1 MAATETTAIVAADT
15 EFASCYGCG
24 KCSSGCPVADQMD
37 FRPHQAMRLLQ
48 LGDVETLVAAAAP
61 WVCVGCQT
69 CLARCPNKVDIP
81 SAFTCLRHEA
91 ERRGTLDNAGN
102 LPMFED
108 ILLGMIRKNGRIND
122 GLMAAKYKFKAGGL
136 LRDWRL
142 GMKMFLTGKMKLLS
156 PKVADRAG
164 VAKLFAESPEEKR

>member
-1 MAATETTAIVAADT
+1 MAQTDTATIVAAET

-37 FRPHQAMRLLQ
+37 VKPHQAMRLLQ
-48 LGDVETLVAAAAP
+48 LGNVDELVRATAP
-61 WVCVGCQT
+61 WICVGCQT
-69 CLARCPNKVDIP
+69 CLSRCPNKVDIP
-81 SAFTCLRHEA
+81 AVFTFCRHEA
-91 ERRGTLDNAGN
+91 ERRGELANAGN

-136 LRDWRL
+136 FRDWRL

-164 VAKLFAESPEEKR
+164 VAKLFDESPEDKR